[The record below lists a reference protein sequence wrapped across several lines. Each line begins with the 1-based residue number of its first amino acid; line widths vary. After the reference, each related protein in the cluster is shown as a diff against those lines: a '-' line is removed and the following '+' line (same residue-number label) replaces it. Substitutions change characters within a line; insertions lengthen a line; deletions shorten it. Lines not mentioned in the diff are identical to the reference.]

1 MKQILLINDVVGHSH
16 VGMVAMLPILTYQ
29 GHSVYN
35 LPTALVS
42 NTLDYGHFNVM
53 ETTEYMRGT
62 LPVWQKLGFR
72 FDAVCTG
79 LMFSEEQARL
89 VADYCTRLHGEG
101 TTVFVDPIMGDG
113 GRLYNGITQR
123 QVELMREMVGVA
135 DLTFPN
141 YTEACYLA
149 GIPFRPEGMSW
160 PEACS
165 LLDSLCALGAR
176 SAVVTS
182 ARVEGEMCVIGV
194 LTHSSVSRADSSPN
208 LGEQPEIQLA
218 SNTANDIASDC
229 GSHSSPKLGEVAR
242 RAGGVCNKPAAAK
255 YFRLP
260 YHEIPLAFHGT
271 GDIFSA
277 VLIGHLMN
285 GESLQESTA
294 TAMTVVSRLIDR
306 NRDQEDKCLGIP
318 IEQCLDLL

>member
-16 VGMVAMLPILTYQ
+16 VGMVAMMPILTYL
-29 GHSVYN
+29 GHPVYN

-42 NTLDYGHFNVM
+42 NTLDYGRFNVM
-53 ETTEYMRGT
+53 ETTDYMRNT
-62 LPVWQKLGFR
+62 LPVWQQLGFH

-79 LMFSEEQARL
+79 LMFSDEQARL
-89 VADYCTRLHGEG
+89 VSAFCKQLSASG

-113 GRLYNGITQR
+113 GRLYNGMGQR
-123 QVELMREMVGVA
+123 QVELMREMVSIA

-149 GIPFRPEGMSW
+149 DRPFRKDGMSW
-160 PEACS
+160 AEACS
-165 LLDSLCALGAR
+165 LMDAIAALGAR
-176 SAVVTS
+176 SVVVTS
-182 ARVEGEMCVIGV
+182 ARVDGHSCVIG
-194 LTHSSVSRADSSPN
+194 RR
-208 LGEQPEIQLA
+208 
-218 SNTANDIASDC
+218 SDTPLS
-229 GSHSSPKLGEVAR
+229 GFAQRLDEGR
-242 RAGGVCNKPAAAK
+242 
-255 YFRLP
+255 YFRIE
-260 YHEIPLAFHGT
+260 YDEIPVAFHGT

-285 GESLQESTA
+285 GDPLMESTR

-306 NRDQEDKCLGIP
+306 NRDQQDHCLGIP